1 LAMAAQP
8 MLEIKHMVA
17 GYGRVDVLR
26 DITLAVREGAIVGLL
41 GPNGA
46 GKSTLIKSVS
56 GQTRVR
62 AGQILFEGKPI
73 HDRAPED
80 IVAMGIIQV
89 PQGRMLF
96 PELSVEDNLQLGA
109 YRQGARRMY
118 QATFDLVERHFPIL
132 RERRQQRA
140 GLLSGG
146 EQQMLAVGRAMMAQ
160 PRLLILDEPSLGL
173 APRIIDNIFDVLRK
187 INADGITILVAE
199 QNAMK
204 VLQTAETVYV
214 LENGSIAHAGTSQA
228 LAQDATIQRSY
239 LGI

>member
-1 LAMAAQP
+1 
-8 MLEIKHMVA
+8 MLKIGNMTA

-26 DITLAVREGAIVGLL
+26 DITLEVREGTIVGLL

-46 GKSTLIKSVS
+46 GKSTLIKSIS
-56 GQTRVR
+56 GLTRVR
-62 AGQILFEGKPI
+62 AGEILFEGKPI
-73 HDRAPED
+73 QGRAPED
-80 IVAMGIIQV
+80 IVARGVIQV

-109 YRQGARRMY
+109 YRRGARREY
-118 QATFDLVERHFPIL
+118 QSTFDMVERYFPIL

-146 EQQMLAVGRAMMAQ
+146 EQQMLAIGRAMMAQ

-173 APRIIDNIFDVLRK
+173 APRLIDDIFDVLRK
-187 INADGITILVAE
+187 INADGITIFIAE

-204 VLQTAETVYV
+204 VLQTANNIYV

-228 LAQDATIQRSY
+228 LAQNATIKRSY

>member
-1 LAMAAQP
+1 
-8 MLEIKHMVA
+8 MLEIGNMIA

-26 DITLAVREGAIVGLL
+26 DITLEVREGGIVGLL

-46 GKSTLIKSVS
+46 GKSTLIKSIS
-56 GQTRVR
+56 GLTRVR
-62 AGQILFEGKPI
+62 AGEILFEGKPI
-73 HDRAPED
+73 QGRAPED
-80 IVAMGIIQV
+80 IVARGIIQV

-109 YRQGARRMY
+109 YRRGARRSY
-118 QATFDLVERHFPIL
+118 QSTLDVVDRYFPIL
-132 RERRQQRA
+132 HERRQQRA

-146 EQQMLAVGRAMMAQ
+146 EQQMLAIGRALMAQ

-173 APRIIDNIFDVLRK
+173 APRLIDDIFDVLRK
-187 INADGITILVAE
+187 INADGITIFIAE

-204 VLQTAETVYV
+204 VLQTASNIYV

-228 LAQDATIQRSY
+228 LAQDATIKRSY

>member
-1 LAMAAQP
+1 MVTAVPP
-8 MLEIKHMVA
+8 MLEIRNMIA
-17 GYGRVDVLR
+17 GYGRIVVLR
-26 DITLAVREGAIVGLL
+26 DITLEVRESAIVGLL

-46 GKSTLIKSVS
+46 GKSTLIKSIS
-56 GQTRVR
+56 GLTRVHS
-62 AGQILFEGKPI
+62 GEILFEGKPI
-73 HDRAPED
+73 QGRAPED
-80 IVAMGIIQV
+80 IVARGIIQV

-96 PELSVEDNLQLGA
+96 PELSVGDNLQLGA
-109 YRQGARRMY
+109 YRRGARRAY
-118 QATFDLVERHFPIL
+118 QSTFDMVERYFPIL

-146 EQQMLAVGRAMMAQ
+146 EQQMLAIGRAMMAQ

-173 APRIIDNIFDVLRK
+173 APRIVDDIFDVLRK
-187 INADGITILVAE
+187 INADGITILMAE

-204 VLQTAETVYV
+204 VLQTANNVYV

-228 LAQDATIQRSY
+228 LAQDATIKRSY